1 MATCEKSGP
10 GYYASE
16 RYAPRYWLS
25 LCEEARTGGEYEV
38 AIGYAHLAL
47 LLCQH
52 IGNTF
57 HPKTSERLP
66 QTYLD
71 NSVWIQMST
80 YDHDPKNFAE
90 NETVLYFEGLKLIA
104 CQNIVADLLVLGFYA
119 EAQAMTEYIITPTNW
134 LVDVAE
140 EERFRLA
147 AALEEFGGSAMTKS
161 PREQGK
167 TYLRHNTKLWKNPFD
182 IDTSTKEGVNRLANL
197 IFHSRTAINPK
208 QPLPSDQIRTSIGFI
223 RHPRNDHKP
232 CFVSQKKFQKKDVI
246 WIDGTLLGVTSDQGG
261 SCECCLVIHEL
272 HPDGPKKGSKPCC
285 GYMHDR
291 VSPSCWKKAKEWY
304 HTHAGDTAE
313 SKKQD
318 RTFYRV
324 IGESKVEDFG
334 HALPLIQR
342 LIKLVKI
349 ASENERMHPLQYDII
364 PFLPSDCPRLVPW
377 SYKRGIVDVI
387 NLLIMEGIDPF
398 VEDFWNIRTIL
409 VLWRKFGPID
419 FHLIAQDETTT
430 NDGEVVSNFSCI
442 FPIYPFLMHS
452 CEPNTR
458 VSITPDAP
466 TRLRLIAMKQ
476 IGPGEPITI
485 SRIQYDHMAK
495 KAMSLTQRRQAFEAL
510 GVCPCQCELCTRELM
525 ETIQRKRKAPGTLVG
540 DAKFK
545 DADSQTHA
553 KMLESRS
560 KAIQAALEAMKQ
572 KYPPRAMTAEE
583 KQRADRRTREEVALF
598 EAINPPKQQEG
609 SGAKEKDTPGGLTAE
624 KGQRTDSSMAEGSLM
639 SVMKRKKKSA
649 ADKEQRGDSSAVES
663 TPMGAIKRKREK
675 GADKGQQE
683 ESSADEGPL
692 MSAVKRRRKKSAD
705 KEQQGESSVGDSPV
719 IISAVKLKKK
729 ESTDKEV
736 RGESSAEDRPLM
748 SAVKRKRKKSADKE
762 QQRESSPLMS
772 AVKRRRKKSAD
783 KEQQGESDSPV
794 IISAVKLKR
803 NESIDKE
810 VRGESSAEDRPLMSA
825 VKRKR
830 KKSADKEQ
838 QRESSAEDRPLMSAV
853 KRKRERSADKEQ
865 QRESSPIMSA
875 VKRRRK
881 KSADK
886 EQQGESDSPVITSA
900 VNRKKKKSA
909 DKEQHGESDSPV
921 IKSAVKRKKK
931 KSTDKEQRRESSAE
945 DSPLM
950 SAVKRRKKGAN
961 NEQQGEPGAGET
973 PLMSAMKRKKKD
985 TADKGLRVEK
995 RGRKAPSRSK
1005 AKKMVVDYD
1014 HMLNGVAA
1022 EYYRLRERSFEELT
1036 RKRRRSPGAKL
1047 PKPIGD
1053 MTTQELDATSA
1064 KKKKARSAQD
1074 TMPIT
1079 QMSSGELE
1087 AAIQEPVPIQ
1097 SQVTKHARVTKPI
1110 SEMTTEEIEAT
1121 IAKLQAPAR
1130 ELPART
1136 TRDTRR
1142 SRGITKMTTG
1152 ELEAAME
1159 ELVQT
1164 GGTQD
1169 SGRDESEA
1177 IVQKSVRKLQGGKR
1191 RIRRRSSDSSDSS
1204 LT

>member
-246 WIDGTLLGVTSDQGG
+246 WIDGTLLSVTSDQGG

-583 KQRADRRTREEVALF
+583 KQRVDRRTREEVALF

-762 QQRESSPLMS
+762 QQRESSPL
-772 AVKRRRKKSAD
+772 
-783 KEQQGESDSPV
+783 
-794 IISAVKLKR
+794 
-803 NESIDKE
+803 
-810 VRGESSAEDRPLMSA
+810 
-825 VKRKR
+825 
-830 KKSADKEQ
+830 
-838 QRESSAEDRPLMSAV
+838 
-853 KRKRERSADKEQ
+853 
-865 QRESSPIMSA
+865 MSA

-1087 AAIQEPVPIQ
+1087 AAIQEPVPTQ

-1136 TRDTRR
+1136 PRDTRR

-1204 LT
+1204 DSSLT

>member
-246 WIDGTLLGVTSDQGG
+246 WIDGTLLSVTSDQGG

-794 IISAVKLKR
+794 I
-803 NESIDKE
+803 
-810 VRGESSAEDRPLMSA
+810 
-825 VKRKR
+825 
-830 KKSADKEQ
+830 
-838 QRESSAEDRPLMSAV
+838 
-853 KRKRERSADKEQ
+853 
-865 QRESSPIMSA
+865 
-875 VKRRRK
+875 
-881 KSADK
+881 
-886 EQQGESDSPVITSA
+886 TSA

-1074 TMPIT
+1074 IMPIT